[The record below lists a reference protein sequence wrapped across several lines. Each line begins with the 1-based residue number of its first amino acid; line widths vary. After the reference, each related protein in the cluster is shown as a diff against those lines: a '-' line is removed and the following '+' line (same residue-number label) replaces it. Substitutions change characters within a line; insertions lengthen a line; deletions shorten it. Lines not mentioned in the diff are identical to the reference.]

1 MADFRALDYVR
12 CAQFLESRRASDD
25 EIRNIK
31 MFVQSWP
38 SLVIASDTQ
47 NYADHK
53 RALDRIDALA
63 SRAAAER
70 LILLG

>member
-1 MADFRALDYVR
+1 
-12 CAQFLESRRASDD
+12 
-25 EIRNIK
+25 